1 MEEVIEIDE
10 CDECGD
16 PMDKSYL
23 IRHFGSGYLIC
34 KVCID
39 EYHRIYMEKQQMNNT
54 LDDTFRLIYKSIID
68 ASNEI
73 EKHWVGEI
81 EED

>member
-1 MEEVIEIDE
+1 MEEIIEIDE

-16 PMDKSYL
+16 TMDKSYL

-39 EYHRIYMEKQQMNNT
+39 EYHRIYMEENYFLVLFQK
-54 LDDTFRLIYKSIID
+54 RSIL
-68 ASNEI
+68 
-73 EKHWVGEI
+73 
-81 EED
+81 